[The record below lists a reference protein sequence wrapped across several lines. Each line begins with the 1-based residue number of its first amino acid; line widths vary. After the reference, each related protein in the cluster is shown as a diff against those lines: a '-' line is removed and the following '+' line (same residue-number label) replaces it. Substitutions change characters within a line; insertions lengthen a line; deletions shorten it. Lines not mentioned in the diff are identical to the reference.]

1 MRYPPGRKEETRRH
15 ILDAAG
21 RVFRRQGFGAGV
33 DAVMAEA
40 GLTPGGFYAHF
51 ESKEALFAEVLAG
64 SLRSARLLRGEG
76 VEAAAG
82 PGLVRKVVGEY
93 LSPGHRGAVE
103 RGCVMPPLL
112 SELPRRG
119 EEARRE
125 FQKTLG
131 EFAAALGRHLTADD
145 GTEADDRALALIA
158 LLVGGMTLSRAVA
171 DEPLADRILA
181 ACRGLAE
188 AALGDADGPPATS
201 DERRPETSPTPPPK
215 AKGRKR

>member
-1 MRYPPGRKEETRRH
+1 MRYPPGRKEETRCR

-51 ESKEALFAEVLAG
+51 ESKEALFVEVLIG
-64 SLRSARLLRGEG
+64 SLRAARLLRGEG
-76 VEAAAG
+76 IEATAG
-82 PGLVRKVVGEY
+82 PDLVRTVVAEY
-93 LSPGHRGAVE
+93 LSPGHRRAVE

-112 SELPRRG
+112 AELPRRG
-119 EEARRE
+119 DEARRE
-125 FQKTLG
+125 FQDLLG
-131 EFAAALGRHLTADD
+131 EFAAALGRHLPGDQAEPED
-145 GTEADDRALALIA
+145 EALALVA
-158 LLVGGMTLSRAVA
+158 LMVGGMTLSRAVA
-171 DEPLADRILA
+171 DESLADRVLA

-188 AALGDADGPPATS
+188 AALSGANAARS
-201 DERRPETSPTPPPK
+201 DEKRPEKRPTPPPK